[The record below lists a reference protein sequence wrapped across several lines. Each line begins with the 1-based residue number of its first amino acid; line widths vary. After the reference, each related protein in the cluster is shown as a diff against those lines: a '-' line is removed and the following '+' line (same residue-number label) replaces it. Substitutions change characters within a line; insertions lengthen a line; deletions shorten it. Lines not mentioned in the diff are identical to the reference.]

1 MRYIKCSYDA
11 WDEATEK
18 SIKKKKTRGV
28 AKYKLAKK
36 FKRT

>member
-1 MRYIKCSYDA
+1 MRYIKCNYDA

-18 SIKKKKTRGV
+18 SKKKKRGV
-28 AKYKLAKK
+28 AKYKLSKK